1 MSQAPDPNP
10 EFSQQQDVSLD
21 ELAAAFAQ
29 AMGGEAVAEEPLETQ
44 LQTPHEAE
52 AQEAEP
58 SPETDEDD
66 NCPIEPRSILEAM
79 LFVGNR
85 ENEPL
90 MAARVAE
97 LMRGVEADEIP
108 SLVKQLNDRYGAN
121 SCPYRIVPDG
131 TGYRLSLTEEFH
143 GLRNLFY
150 GRVRQTRLSQAAID
164 ALAVVA
170 YRQPLSAEQ
179 VSQMRDKPSGHVLS
193 QLVRRGLLRIE
204 RMKTKRRTAQYY
216 TTDRF
221 LKLFNLQSLDD
232 FPRSSE
238 ELDKR

>member
-10 EFSQQQDVSLD
+10 ELSRQQDVSLD

-29 AMGGEAVAEEPLETQ
+29 AMGGESLAEEAVETP

-52 AQEAEP
+52 EQEAEP
-58 SPETDEDD
+58 SAETDEDD
-66 NCPIEPRSILEAM
+66 SCPIEPRSILEAM
-79 LFVGNR
+79 LFVGNW

-90 MAARVAE
+90 TATRAAE
-97 LMRGVEADEIP
+97 LMRGVDADEIL

-121 SCPYRIVPDG
+121 GCPYHIVPDG
-131 TGYRLSLTEEFH
+131 TGYRLSLIEEFY
-143 GLRNLFY
+143 GLRDLFY

-164 ALAVVA
+164 VLAVVA
-170 YRQPLSAEQ
+170 YRQPLTAEQ

-232 FPRSSE
+232 FPRSE